1 MESLKAVNPTVSGN
15 FKSGEKM
22 NKQMIDNA
30 MKDIAAEAK
39 NIYGEKLKEVIL
51 FGSCA
56 RGDFEDDS
64 DVDVM
69 ILLDVPRS
77 EVEEADHKMDPVISR
92 LDKKYEYELLFSPI
106 VQSYSEFNYWIEAL
120 PFYQNVRKEGIRY
133 A

>member
-1 MESLKAVNPTVSGN
+1 
-15 FKSGEKM
+15 M
-22 NKQMIDNA
+22 NKEMIDSA

-39 NIYGEKLKEVIL
+39 NIYGDKLKEVIL

-64 DVDVM
+64 DVDIM
-69 ILLDVPRS
+69 ILIDVPRS
-77 EVEEADHKMDPVISR
+77 EVEEADNKMAPVISR

>member
-1 MESLKAVNPTVSGN
+1 
-15 FKSGEKM
+15 
-22 NKQMIDNA
+22 MIDSA

-64 DVDVM
+64 DVDIM

-77 EVEEADHKMDPVISR
+77 EVEEVNRKMDPVISR

>member
-1 MESLKAVNPTVSGN
+1 
-15 FKSGEKM
+15 
-22 NKQMIDNA
+22 MIDSA

-39 NIYGEKLKEVIL
+39 NIYGDKLKEVIL
-51 FGSCA
+51 FCSCA

-64 DVDVM
+64 DVDIM
-69 ILLDVPRS
+69 ILIDVPRS
-77 EVEEADHKMDPVISR
+77 EVEEADNKMDPVISR

>member
-1 MESLKAVNPTVSGN
+1 
-15 FKSGEKM
+15 M
-22 NKQMIDNA
+22 NKQMIDDA

-56 RGDFEDDS
+56 RGDFQDDS
-64 DVDVM
+64 DVDIM
-69 ILLDVPRS
+69 ILIDVPKN
-77 EVEEADHKMDPVISR
+77 EIDAADNKMDPVISR
-92 LDKKYEYELLFSPI
+92 LDEKYDYELLFAPI

-120 PFYQNVRKEGIRY
+120 PFYKNVRKEGIRY

>member
-1 MESLKAVNPTVSGN
+1 
-15 FKSGEKM
+15 M
-22 NKQMIDNA
+22 NKKMIDSA
-30 MKDIAAEAK
+30 MKDLAAEAK

-64 DVDVM
+64 DVDIM

-77 EVEEADHKMDPVISR
+77 EVEEVNRKMDPVISR

>member
-1 MESLKAVNPTVSGN
+1 
-15 FKSGEKM
+15 M
-22 NKQMIDNA
+22 NKQMIDSA

-64 DVDVM
+64 DVDIM

-77 EVEEADHKMDPVISR
+77 EVEEVNRKMDPVISR

>member
-1 MESLKAVNPTVSGN
+1 
-15 FKSGEKM
+15 M
-22 NKQMIDNA
+22 NKQMIDSA

-56 RGDFEDDS
+56 RGEFEDDS
-64 DVDVM
+64 DVDIM

>member
-1 MESLKAVNPTVSGN
+1 MSGN